1 MKLYLTRNEA
11 AELLGVTPQ
20 TISNYLAKGLLV
32 ESTTRNPESKAIRI
46 LGSSVRNL
54 MKEGYDI
61 IEQYKAMEAC
71 QKEVRQM
78 REDLAIQKDEL
89 EKTHQLMTIRDKF
102 YNNIREVAEIL
113 TAFLK
118 GNDILQ
124 GIREEYVIDLLS
136 GKRWEHVAWRKGV
149 SKASIRSIYVKAL
162 RLLADGKKPSNA
174 ELKDEIA
181 NLKIQLNLEKK
192 RNAVLEEIV
201 REKQV
206 DDDIMKIVDE
216 KVTIQ
221 NAFKL
226 VDEVLSNS
234 VQGICDI
241 ITDVADVNIDF
252 ADVKTTMQ
260 DKGIVHMGVGRA
272 SGKNRAEEA
281 LKMAIENPLLETSI
295 KGAKSVLVYYCG
307 DNINMVELTLVNNT
321 VHEAVDT
328 DAQIIFGAMEVND
341 EMNDEMQVTIVAA
354 GFSDEEVTE
363 ATDLDTKEVVKA
375 ASARKDDDDFD
386 IPSFLSNRR

>member
-89 EKTHQLMTIRDKF
+89 EKTHQLMASRDKF

-181 NLKIQLNLEKK
+181 NIKIQLDLEKK

-216 KVTIQ
+216 RIIRIPHELVGFRHIPMSVRLYNIMRARDLEHFYELALVSRKFFTGARNCGNKTLNEAILLMEKIGLEFNDIESLNSKKVQSLPGPYI
-221 NAFKL
+221 
-226 VDEVLSNS
+226 EVS
-234 VQGICDI
+234 VG
-241 ITDVADVNIDF
+241 
-252 ADVKTTMQ
+252 
-260 DKGIVHMGVGRA
+260 
-272 SGKNRAEEA
+272 A
-281 LKMAIENPLLETSI
+281 LKARNKELIER
-295 KGAKSVLVYYCG
+295 
-307 DNINMVELTLVNNT
+307 
-321 VHEAVDT
+321 
-328 DAQIIFGAMEVND
+328 FG
-341 EMNDEMQVTIVAA
+341 
-354 GFSDEEVTE
+354 
-363 ATDLDTKEVVKA
+363 
-375 ASARKDDDDFD
+375 
-386 IPSFLSNRR
+386 